1 LTANEVALE
10 SAAAHPSPALAPP
23 KLIVQTVPGAQ
34 VSIDGRAV
42 GQAGSNGR
50 LEISQ
55 APAGDHT
62 VEVVAKPYDNF
73 KQKVT
78 LSPGRVS
85 TITPTLR
92 ASMPVEHKHVVGS
105 CNGILLVGSG
115 RVQYQA
121 SGGKDSFDYPL
132 TAVKKAGPADSG
144 KGFYLEITGAK
155 RYVFH
160 APAAAEDLKILLN
173 ALPKQ

>member
-1 LTANEVALE
+1 
-10 SAAAHPSPALAPP
+10 
-23 KLIVQTVPGAQ
+23 
-34 VSIDGRAV
+34 
-42 GQAGSNGR
+42 
-50 LEISQ
+50 
-55 APAGDHT
+55 

-73 KQKVT
+73 KEKVT
-78 LSPGRVS
+78 LSPGSVS
-85 TITPTLR
+85 TITPSLR

-115 RVQYQA
+115 RIQYIA
-121 SGGKDSFDYPL
+121 SSGKDSFDYPIA
-132 TAVKKAGPADSG
+132 AVKKAGSADSG

-160 APAAAEDLKILLN
+160 APAAEQDLQILQN